1 MFRPVVAVMFLSV
14 LDVNQAQFFE
24 INLLILLCR
33 QLSRKTNVGK
43 SKNRTPAQNRPATM

>member
-24 INLLILLCR
+24 INLLIVSPTVAKDER
-33 QLSRKTNVGK
+33 GQE
-43 SKNRTPAQNRPATM
+43 